1 MNKSTNKTRLLFVYK
16 LLLHEDR
23 PISISEI
30 QSKLYHYC
38 DITVDRKTLY
48 DDLNII
54 TQFENLQY
62 LPSRGYKIIKGD
74 ENNEMSELQE

>member
-1 MNKSTNKTRLLFVYK
+1 MNKSTNKIRLLFVYK
-16 LLLHEDR
+16 LLIQKDR
-23 PISISEI
+23 PIAISEI

-38 DITVDRKTLY
+38 DITADRKTLY
-48 DDLNII
+48 DDFNII

-74 ENNEMSELQE
+74 ENNEMSELQ

>member
-1 MNKSTNKTRLLFVYK
+1 MNKSTNKIRLLFVYK
-16 LLLHEDR
+16 LLIQKDR

-48 DDLNII
+48 DDFNII

-62 LPSRGYKIIKGD
+62 LPNEGYKIIKGD
-74 ENNEMSELQE
+74 DT

>member
-16 LLLHEDR
+16 LLLREDR
-23 PISISEI
+23 PMSINEI

-38 DITVDRKTLY
+38 DITTDRKTLY

-62 LPSRGYKIIKGD
+62 LPNEGYKIIKGD
-74 ENNEMSELQE
+74 DT

>member
-1 MNKSTNKTRLLFVYK
+1 MNKSTNKIRLLFVYK
-16 LLLHEDR
+16 LLLREDR
-23 PISISEI
+23 PMSINEI

-38 DITVDRKTLY
+38 DITADRKTLY
-48 DDLNII
+48 DDFNII

-74 ENNEMSELQE
+74 ENNEMSELQ

>member
-1 MNKSTNKTRLLFVYK
+1 MNKSTNKIRLLFVYK
-16 LLLHEDR
+16 LLIQEDR
-23 PISISEI
+23 PIAISEI

-38 DITVDRKTLY
+38 DITADRKTLY
-48 DDLNII
+48 DDFNII

-62 LPSRGYKIIKGD
+62 LPSLGYKIIKGD

>member
-16 LLLHEDR
+16 LLIQKDR
-23 PISISEI
+23 PIAISEI

-38 DITVDRKTLY
+38 DIIADRKTLY
-48 DDLNII
+48 DDFNII

-62 LPSRGYKIIKGD
+62 LPKQGYKIIKGD
-74 ENNEMSELQE
+74 ENNAMSELQK